1 MSRIIAEAVPFGI
14 YIHWPF
20 CLSKCPYCDFN
31 SHVAA
36 NVDHP
41 RWRTALRA
49 ELAAGAARH
58 PGRTVGSVFFGG
70 GTPSLM
76 DPETAGAL
84 IADIKTFWP
93 VTDDVEITLE
103 ANPGTVEINRFSAFA
118 ANGINRV
125 SIGIQALNDR
135 DLEFL
140 GRVHNAAEAMR
151 ALDVAANVFER
162 FSFDLIYAR
171 PEHDP
176 KAWRRELREALDI
189 ARGHISLYQ
198 LTIEPGTQFYT
209 MHQRGDLIVPDEDL
223 ATDLYEITQEETKAA
238 GYGCY
243 EVSNHARPGQESRHN
258 LVYWRYG
265 DYLGIGP
272 GAHGREAVL
281 QPDGSTKPMAVR
293 RHRAPEIWLDRVEKQ
308 GHGTQEETALVAD
321 ERLIEMVMMGL
332 RLNEPIPVARFERII
347 GKTPRE
353 ALNPERLETLIA
365 SGDLICDQAGLR
377 TTDQGRNRLNG
388 VLRYLFDHS
397 A

>member
-1 MSRIIAEAVPFGI
+1 VSQANAEAVPFGI

-31 SHVAA
+31 SHVADK
-36 NVDHP
+36 VDHA
-41 RWRTALRA
+41 RWRAALRA

-93 VTDDVEITLE
+93 VTDDIEITLE

-135 DLEFL
+135 DLKFL
-140 GRVHNAAEAMR
+140 GRVHNSAEAMR
-151 ALDVAANVFER
+151 ALDVAANVFDR

-209 MHQRGDLIVPDEDL
+209 LHQRGDLVVPDEDL
-223 ATDLYEITQEETKAA
+223 ATDLYEITQEETSAA

-272 GAHGREAVL
+272 GAHGREAVI

-293 RHRAPEIWLDRVEKQ
+293 RHRAPEIWLDRVENQ
-308 GHGTQEETALVAD
+308 GHGTQEEMALAAD

-332 RLNEPIPVARFERII
+332 RLNEAIPTLRFERII
-347 GKTPRE
+347 GKGPRE
-353 ALNPERLETLIA
+353 ALDSERLETLIV
-365 SGDLICDQAGLR
+365 SGDLVCDPSGLR
-377 TTDQGRNRLNG
+377 ATDQGRNRLNG

>member
-1 MSRIIAEAVPFGI
+1 MSQANAEAVPFGI

-31 SHVAA
+31 SHVADK
-36 NVDHP
+36 VDHA
-41 RWRTALRA
+41 RWRAALRA

-84 IADIKTFWP
+84 IADIKAFWP
-93 VTDDVEITLE
+93 VTDDIEITLE

-135 DLEFL
+135 DLKFL

-151 ALDVAANVFER
+151 ALDVAANVFDR

-209 MHQRGDLIVPDEDL
+209 LHQRGDLVVPDEDL
-223 ATDLYEITQEETKAA
+223 ATDLYEITQEETRAA

-265 DYLGIGP
+265 DYLGVGP
-272 GAHGREAVL
+272 GAHGREAVI
-281 QPDGSTKPMAVR
+281 QPDGSIKPMAVR
-293 RHRAPEIWLDRVEKQ
+293 RHRVPEIWLDRVEKQ
-308 GHGTQEETALVAD
+308 GHGTQEETALAAG

-332 RLNEPIPVARFERII
+332 RLNEAIPTARFERII
-347 GKTPRE
+347 GKGPRE
-353 ALNPERLETLIA
+353 ALDSERLETLIV
-365 SGDLICDQAGLR
+365 SGDLVCDLSGLR
-377 TTDQGRNRLNG
+377 ATDQGRNRLNG

>member
-1 MSRIIAEAVPFGI
+1 MTEETVPFGI

-31 SHVAA
+31 SHVAQ
-36 NVDHP
+36 NVDHL
-41 RWRTALRA
+41 RWRKALRA
-49 ELAAGAARH
+49 ELAFGAARH

-84 IADIKTFWP
+84 IEDIKAFWP
-93 VTDDVEITLE
+93 VSDDLEITLE
-103 ANPGTVEINRFSAFA
+103 ANPGTVEIDRFAAFA
-118 ANGINRV
+118 ANGVNRV

-140 GRVHNAAEAMR
+140 GRVHNAAEGRR
-151 ALDVAANVFER
+151 ALDVAARVFDR

-176 KAWRRELREALDI
+176 EAWRRELREGLEI
-189 ARGHISLYQ
+189 AKGHISLYQ
-198 LTIEPGTQFYT
+198 LTIEPGTRFYT
-209 MHQRGDLIVPDEDL
+209 LHQRGELQVPGEDL
-223 ATDLYEITQEETKAA
+223 AAELYDITQEETRAA

-272 GAHGREAVL
+272 GAHGREAVV
-281 QPDGSTKPMAVR
+281 QPDGHVVPMAVR
-293 RHRAPEIWLDRVEKQ
+293 RHRAPDIWLDRVEKL
-308 GHGTQEETALVAD
+308 GHGTQEEMALDAD

-332 RLNEPIPVARFERII
+332 RLNETIPTERFRRII
-347 GKTPRE
+347 NAAPRDV
-353 ALNPERLETLIA
+353 LDSDRLDTLIT
-365 SGDLICDQAGLR
+365 SGDLVCDEAGLR
-377 TTDQGRNRLNG
+377 ATEQGRNRLNG
-388 VLRYLFDHS
+388 VLGYLFDRMAS
-397 A
+397 D

>member
-1 MSRIIAEAVPFGI
+1 VSAASSETVPFGI

-31 SHVAA
+31 SHVA
-36 NVDHP
+36 NSVDHA

-49 ELAAGAARH
+49 ELAYGAARH

-84 IADIKTFWP
+84 IEDIKSFWP
-93 VTDDVEITLE
+93 VTDDLEITLE
-103 ANPGTVEINRFSAFA
+103 ANPGTVEIDRFSAFA

-135 DLEFL
+135 DLQFL
-140 GRVHNAAEAMR
+140 GRVHSASEAMR
-151 ALDVAANVFER
+151 ALDVATSVFDR

-176 KAWRRELREALDI
+176 KAWRAELREGLGI
-189 ARGHISLYQ
+189 ANGHISLYQ

-209 MHQRGDLIVPDEDL
+209 LHQRGDLVVPGEDL
-223 ATDLYEITQEETKAA
+223 ATELYEITQEETERA
-238 GYGCY
+238 GYRCY

-272 GAHGREAVL
+272 GAHGREAVAGT
-281 QPDGSTKPMAVR
+281 DGTAKPMAVR
-293 RHRAPEIWLDRVEKQ
+293 RHRAPNIWLDRVEKH
-308 GHGTQEETALVAD
+308 GHGTQEETGLEAD
-321 ERLIEMVMMGL
+321 ERLLEMVMMGL
-332 RLNEPIPVARFERII
+332 RLNEIIPTARFERII
-347 GKTPRE
+347 GKGPRDVLE
-353 ALNPERLETLIA
+353 QGRLETLIE
-365 SGDLICDQAGLR
+365 SGDLICDSAGLR
-377 TTDQGRNRLNG
+377 ATDQGRNRLNG
-388 VLRYLFDHS
+388 VLAYLFDH
-397 A
+397 AV

>member
-1 MSRIIAEAVPFGI
+1 MSQNSAEAAPFGI

-31 SHVAA
+31 SHVADK
-36 NVDHP
+36 VDHA
-41 RWRTALRA
+41 RWRAALRA
-49 ELAAGAARH
+49 ELAVGAARH
-58 PGRTVGSVFFGG
+58 PGRTVGSIFFGG

-84 IADIKTFWP
+84 IADIKAFWP
-93 VTDDVEITLE
+93 VTDDIEITLE

-135 DLEFL
+135 DLKFL

-151 ALDVAANVFER
+151 ALDVAANVFDR

-176 KAWRRELREALDI
+176 DAWRRELREALDI

-209 MHQRGDLIVPDEDL
+209 LHQRGDLVVPDEDL

-272 GAHGREAVL
+272 GAHGREAVI

-308 GHGTQEETALVAD
+308 GHGTQEETALVAG

-332 RLNEPIPVARFERII
+332 RLNETIPTARFERIV
-347 GKTPRE
+347 GKGPRDV
-353 ALNPERLETLIA
+353 LDQERLETLIV
-365 SGDLICDQAGLR
+365 SGDLICDQTGLR

-388 VLRYLFDHS
+388 VLRYLFDTS

>member
-1 MSRIIAEAVPFGI
+1 MSQANAEAVPFGI

-31 SHVAA
+31 SHVADK
-36 NVDHP
+36 VDHA
-41 RWRTALRA
+41 RWRAALRA

-93 VTDDVEITLE
+93 VTDDIEITLE

-135 DLEFL
+135 DLKFL
-140 GRVHNAAEAMR
+140 GRVHNSAEAVR
-151 ALDVAANVFER
+151 ALDVAANVFDR

-171 PEHDP
+171 PGHDP

-209 MHQRGDLIVPDEDL
+209 LHQRGDLVVPDEDL
-223 ATDLYEITQEETKAA
+223 ATDLYEITQEETSAA

-272 GAHGREAVL
+272 GAHGREAVI

-293 RHRAPEIWLDRVEKQ
+293 RHRAPDIWLDRVEKQ
-308 GHGTQEETALVAD
+308 GHGTQEETALAAD

-332 RLNEPIPVARFERII
+332 RLNEAIPTSRFERII
-347 GKTPRE
+347 GKGPRE
-353 ALNPERLETLIA
+353 ALDLERLETLIV
-365 SGDLICDQAGLR
+365 SGDLVCDLSGLR
-377 TTDQGRNRLNG
+377 ATDQGRNRLNG

>member
-1 MSRIIAEAVPFGI
+1 MSQANAEAVPFGI

-31 SHVAA
+31 SHVADK
-36 NVDHP
+36 VDHA
-41 RWRTALRA
+41 RWRAALRA

-93 VTDDVEITLE
+93 VTDDIEITLE

-135 DLEFL
+135 DLKFL
-140 GRVHNAAEAMR
+140 GRVHNSAEAMR
-151 ALDVAANVFER
+151 ALDVAANVFDR

-171 PEHDP
+171 PEHDR

-209 MHQRGDLIVPDEDL
+209 LHQRGDLVVPDEDL
-223 ATDLYEITQEETKAA
+223 ATDLYEITQEETSAA

-243 EVSNHARPGQESRHN
+243 EISNHARPGQESRHN

-272 GAHGREAVL
+272 GAHGREAVI

-293 RHRAPEIWLDRVEKQ
+293 RHRAPDIWLDRVEKQ
-308 GHGTQEETALVAD
+308 GHGTQEEMALAAD

-332 RLNEPIPVARFERII
+332 RLNEAIPTLRFERII
-347 GKTPRE
+347 GKGPRE
-353 ALNPERLETLIA
+353 ALDSERLETLIV
-365 SGDLICDQAGLR
+365 SGDLVCDLSGLR
-377 TTDQGRNRLNG
+377 ATDQGRNRLNG

>member
-1 MSRIIAEAVPFGI
+1 MSATSAETVPFGI

-31 SHVAA
+31 SHVA
-36 NVDHP
+36 NSVDHV
-41 RWRTALRA
+41 RWRKALRA

-84 IADIKTFWP
+84 IDDIKTFWN
-93 VTDDVEITLE
+93 VTDDIEITLE
-103 ANPGTVEINRFSAFA
+103 ANPGTVEIDRFSAFA

-135 DLEFL
+135 DLKFL
-140 GRVHNAAEAMR
+140 GRLHSAEEAMR
-151 ALDVAANVFER
+151 ALDVATSVFNR

-176 KAWRRELREALDI
+176 KAWRKELREGLAI
-189 ARGHISLYQ
+189 ANGHISLYQ

-209 MHQRGDLIVPDEDL
+209 LHQRGELVVPDEDL
-223 ATDLYEITQEETKAA
+223 ATELYEITQEETQAA

-243 EVSNHARPGQESRHN
+243 EVSNHAKPGQESRHN

-272 GAHGREAVL
+272 GAHGREAII
-281 QPDGSTKPMAVR
+281 QPDGTTVPTAVR
-293 RHRAPEIWLDRVEKQ
+293 RHRAPDIWLDRVEKA
-308 GHGTQEETALVAD
+308 GNGTQEETVLDAK
-321 ERLIEMVMMGL
+321 ERLLEMVMMGL
-332 RLNEPIPVARFERII
+332 RLNETIPTARFERII
-347 GKTPRE
+347 GKGPRDVLDN
-353 ALNPERLETLIA
+353 ARLETLIG
-365 SGDLICDQAGLR
+365 SGDLICDSAGLR

-388 VLRYLFDHS
+388 VLGYLFDP
-397 A
+397 AV